1 MLAEIL
7 VLGALPLLLAAAA
20 GWDIAS
26 FTIPNFL
33 TLALMAAFGAFALAA
48 GFSAADIGWHVLAG
62 FVGLFVGFTLF
73 ALGFI
78 GGGDAKLFAAVLL
91 WLGLKDL
98 LPYALLASVFGGILT
113 LALMLLRR
121 CPLPALFS
129 RQAWIVKLH
138 DARSGIPYGVALS
151 AGAFFLLPS
160 TEIFRLAA
168 SA

>member
-7 VLGALPLLLAAAA
+7 VLGALPLLLTAAA
-20 GWDIAS
+20 GWDVAS
-26 FTIPNFL
+26 FTIPNFV
-33 TLALMAAFGAFALAA
+33 TLALMAVFAVFALAA
-48 GFSAADIGWHVLAG
+48 GLSAADIGWHVLAG
-62 FVGLFVGFTLF
+62 FVGLFIGFTLF
-73 ALGFI
+73 AMGFI

-98 LPYALLASVFGGILT
+98 LPYALLASVFGGVLT
-113 LALMLLRR
+113 LGLMFLRR
-121 CPLPALFS
+121 YPLPLLLT
-129 RQAWIVKLH
+129 RQDWIVKLH
-138 DARSGIPYGVALS
+138 DTRSGVPYGVALA

>member
-7 VLGALPLLLAAAA
+7 VLVALPLLLVAAA
-20 GWDIAS
+20 GWDVAS

-33 TLALMAAFGAFALAA
+33 TAAVMASFGVFALAA
-48 GFSAADIGWHVLAG
+48 GLSAADIGWHVLAG

-91 WLGLKDL
+91 WLGLSDL
-98 LPYALLASVFGGILT
+98 LPYALLASVFGGLLT
-113 LALMLLRR
+113 LGLMILRR
-121 CPLPALFS
+121 CPLPEPLS

-138 DARSGIPYGVALS
+138 DASSGVPYGVALA
-151 AGAFFLLPS
+151 AGAFFQLPS

-168 SA
+168 GA

>member
-20 GWDIAS
+20 GWDVAS

-48 GFSAADIGWHVLAG
+48 GLSAADIGWHVLAG

-91 WLGLKDL
+91 WLGLQDL
-98 LPYALLASVFGGILT
+98 LPYALLASVFGGLLT
-113 LALMLLRR
+113 VGLMILRR

-138 DARSGIPYGVALS
+138 DARSGVPYGVALA

-168 SA
+168 GA

>member
-20 GWDIAS
+20 GWDVAS

-33 TLALMAAFGAFALAA
+33 TLALMAAFGAFAVAA
-48 GFSAADIGWHVLAG
+48 GLSAADIGWHVLAG

-91 WLGLKDL
+91 WLGLQDL
-98 LPYALLASVFGGILT
+98 LPYALLASVFGG
-113 LALMLLRR
+113 
-121 CPLPALFS
+121 CS
-129 RQAWIVKLH
+129 RSV
-138 DARSGIPYGVALS
+138 
-151 AGAFFLLPS
+151 
-160 TEIFRLAA
+160 
-168 SA
+168 